1 MTREFTAKFSLED
14 NNKQKATFTLQS
26 NKVNASF
33 AMTPVERDHS
43 RLVNRDISDQHT
55 IGSITGLQD
64 KIDEIEDKIADI
76 SNKSFIFEQG
86 IASNTWVIE
95 HNLGKIRPSITVVD
109 SADTVVGLF
118 NAEYVNDNKVI
129 LHFNGEFVGKAYLN

>member
-1 MTREFTAKFSLED
+1 MAKGLVVRYRLVPRPNMTARFTMQERP
-14 NNKQKATFTLQS
+14 NIKATYTMKPL
-26 NKVNASF
+26 
-33 AMTPVERDHS
+33 ERNHEI
-43 RLVNRDISDQHT
+43 LYNRDKPDQHP
-55 IGSITGLQD
+55 ISAITGLQD
-64 KIDEIEDKIADI
+64 ALDSLQCKT
-76 SNKSFIFEQG
+76 FVYEQG

-118 NAEYVNDNKVI
+118 QAEYVNDNKVI